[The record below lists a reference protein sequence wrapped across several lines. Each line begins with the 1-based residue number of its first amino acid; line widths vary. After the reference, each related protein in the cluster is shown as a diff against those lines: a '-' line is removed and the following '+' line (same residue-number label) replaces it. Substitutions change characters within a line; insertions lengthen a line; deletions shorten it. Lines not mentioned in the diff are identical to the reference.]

1 MRRVIL
7 GFLFAV
13 LRVSGA
19 RADITCTPTQPL
31 GQQNRTRMKHR
42 TPPQQNPGVQLITVT
57 EIVAS
62 PPAVGVNSPGSRTS
76 AQPIDPRETSVFT
89 VKGDLWVVNIEPN
102 DCDFHLEVSEVGGS
116 VNSDR
121 VIVEIPQTAPF
132 VPARNALLSGLHAA
146 GVTLHARTT
155 LTHAIRIQVLGFG
168 FYDAWHVSTTN
179 PQRGN
184 HHGSP
189 QVGSLWEIHPV
200 WAIIFPASS

>member
-13 LRVSGA
+13 LCVSAA

-31 GQQNRTRMKHR
+31 AQQNRKRMKHP
-42 TPPQQNPGVQLITVT
+42 TPPQQTPGVQLITVT

-89 VKGDLWVVNIEPN
+89 LKGDLWVVNIEPN

-121 VIVEIPQTAPF
+121 VMLRFRKLGRLVQAEN
-132 VPARNALLSGLHAA
+132 RLLSGLHAA
-146 GVTLHARTT
+146 
-155 LTHAIRIQVLGFG
+155 
-168 FYDAWHVSTTN
+168 
-179 PQRGN
+179 
-184 HHGSP
+184 
-189 QVGSLWEIHPV
+189 
-200 WAIIFPASS
+200 

>member
-13 LRVSGA
+13 LCVSAA

-31 GQQNRTRMKHR
+31 AQQNRTRMKHR

-89 VKGDLWVVNIEPN
+89 LKRSEEHTSELQSRL
-102 DCDFHLEVSEVGGS
+102 HLVC
-116 VNSDR
+116 
-121 VIVEIPQTAPF
+121 
-132 VPARNALLSGLHAA
+132 
-146 GVTLHARTT
+146 
-155 LTHAIRIQVLGFG
+155 
-168 FYDAWHVSTTN
+168 
-179 PQRGN
+179 
-184 HHGSP
+184 
-189 QVGSLWEIHPV
+189 
-200 WAIIFPASS
+200 